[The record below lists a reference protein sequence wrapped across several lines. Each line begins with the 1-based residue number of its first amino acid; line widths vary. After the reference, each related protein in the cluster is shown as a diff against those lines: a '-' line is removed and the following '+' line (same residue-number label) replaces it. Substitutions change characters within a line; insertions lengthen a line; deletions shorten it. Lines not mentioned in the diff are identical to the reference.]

1 MAFLRVY
8 PSMQSSESN
17 SKLVVS
23 LVAKLLV
30 TEIGLALV
38 HIPQKD
44 LINIQTLTLTLKA
57 NPKPNHNHKY
67 IMLDYMNHMVLV

>member
-1 MAFLRVY
+1 
-8 PSMQSSESN
+8 MQSSESN